1 MDTPT
6 ETLIQALRHL
16 STDIESED
24 GVANAAIAEAAQRL
38 EEQSEKIKRLREGFL
53 QQNQEIEQTCGKVL
67 GYSWFRDDQKN
78 FPGAT
83 EKDGVCVGEHVAETI
98 VSELAKKH
106 HEALTC
112 IDHLKKSGDDLLY
125 DLSARFRG
133 VDGAD
138 SIFHGAASKWGKIK
152 KQGKTVSNADD
163 VADVWYLIALI
174 RDAVDDPIGKIRP
187 EDLIERCRLAHEK
200 AQETDALRDR
210 VKVLEEAGRV
220 MTDQIKLL
228 AENHVKLMAGKGSV

>member
-1 MDTPT
+1 MNTST
-6 ETLIQALRHL
+6 EKLVAALRVL
-16 STDIESED
+16 SSEIQSDD
-24 GVANAAIAEAAQRL
+24 GVANAAIQEAAQRL
-38 EEQSEKIKRLREGFL
+38 EQQSEKIKRLYEGIL
-53 QQNQEIEQTCGKVL
+53 KNNQEIEQTCGKVL
-67 GYSWFRDDQKN
+67 GYPWFKDDQKN

-83 EKDGVCVGEHVAETI
+83 EKDGVCVGDHVGETI
-98 VSELAKKH
+98 VSELAKKY

-138 SIFHGAASKWGKIK
+138 SILHGATSKWGKIK
-152 KQGKTVSNADD
+152 KRGQTVSNADD

-220 MTDQIKLL
+220 MTEQIKLL
-228 AENHVKLMAGKGSV
+228 AENHVKLMA